1 MNLHAVILTALTVIC
16 AAGLNGAE
24 NKPSGTK
31 LLDAYNKIEAGL
43 VIANAAGESELIQQI
58 AMTAAKS
65 DQKLVVT
72 VEKLSR
78 EDAIKN
84 FTSGKAG
91 LLLLRREPSAQEKQA
106 LSGAVMVTYA
116 AEPTLIVVNSVNDL
130 SEVKTEMLKKI
141 FSGEVASWKPLGVS
155 DYMIHLFGTE
165 KNSPGTGPLNDKVL
179 NGVKLTSKIFSVSSS
194 PEVMQ
199 LVSTNNY
206 ALGFCGL
213 VDPVPETVKLL
224 KVDSVEPSEK
234 NILTGKYPLVNT
246 YYACFKN
253 GNEVAR
259 SFAETLRSPAVG
271 AVLKSSGLIP
281 ITEKK
286 GNQEPEVKR

>member
-1 MNLHAVILTALTVIC
+1 MNLHSVLLTALTVLC
-16 AAGLNGAE
+16 AAGLNAAE
-24 NKPSGTK
+24 NNKAPEAAPSATK

-43 VIANAAGESELIQQI
+43 VIANTAGESELIQQI

-65 DQKLVVT
+65 DPKLTVT

-84 FTSGKAG
+84 FSSGKAG
-91 LLLLRREPSAQEKQA
+91 LLLRREPSPRERQA
-106 LSGAVMVTYA
+106 LSGAVIVSYA
-116 AEPTLIVVNSVNDL
+116 AEPTLIVVNSANDL
-130 SEVKTEMLKKI
+130 SEIKTEMLKKI

-179 NGVKLTSKIFSVSSS
+179 NGGKLTSRIFSVSSS

-199 LVSTNNY
+199 LVSTNNH
-206 ALGFCGL
+206 AMGFCGF
-213 VDPVPETVKLL
+213 VDTVPETVKLL
-224 KVDSVEPSEK
+224 KVDGIAPAES
-234 NILTGKYPLVNT
+234 NILTGKYGLVNT

-253 GNEVAR
+253 GNEIAR
-259 SFAETLRSPAVG
+259 AFVETLRSPEVG
-271 AVLKSSGLIP
+271 AILKSHGLISK
-281 ITEKK
+281 TDK
-286 GNQEPEVKR
+286 